1 MQQNYVRPGS
11 QPIQLFT
18 MQQIKKIARM
28 RLSGKWKK
36 AIIPTIIYVILC
48 LVPDSIINIIT
59 YDEFHIVG
67 DTASIILAMI
77 MFIYNLL
84 LTGAFSVSI
93 AALSLRIIRNEDFDT
108 GIILFGFKKYGQSVV
123 AYGLIF
129 IFSTIWMMLFMI
141 PAGVI
146 MGLGM
151 MSRSSVAILFSSAIF
166 AILLFAAIVFL
177 MRYQMTYFIVS
188 DYGQVQ
194 APLAVAESV
203 RLMKN
208 NAVPFVGLQL
218 SFIGW
223 ALLTALPI
231 AAASLLLFK
240 AYTSGTTILYLPAFI
255 AAAAG
260 IVALSLL
267 LVYVNTADAIF
278 FSGISGNFR
287 AAKPASRTDSDNNK
301 EAASNKDE

>member
-1 MQQNYVRPGS
+1 MQQNYIRPGS

-18 MQQIKKIARM
+18 MKQIKKIARM

-36 AIIPTIIYVILC
+36 AIIPTIIYVVLC

-59 YDEFHIVG
+59 YDEFHLVG
-67 DTASIILAMI
+67 DTVSVILAMI

-108 GIILFGFKKYGQSVV
+108 GIILSGFKKYGQSVI

-129 IFSTIWMMLFMI
+129 IFSTVWLMLFML
-141 PAGVI
+141 PAGII

-151 MSRSSVAILFSSAIF
+151 MSNSSVAILFSSAIF
-166 AILLFAAIVFL
+166 ALLIFAAVIFL

-231 AAASLLLFK
+231 TAAASLFFK
-240 AYTSGTTILYLPAFI
+240 AYTSGTAVLYLPAILASAIGI
-255 AAAAG
+255 AA
-260 IVALSLL
+260 LSFL

-287 AAKPASRTDSDNNK
+287 AADSDPRTISEENEQTN
-301 EAASNKDE
+301 SN

>member
-36 AIIPTIIYVILC
+36 AIIPTIVYVILC

-67 DTASIILAMI
+67 DTASLILAMI

-166 AILLFAAIVFL
+166 AILLFAAIIFL

-194 APLAVAESV
+194 APLAIAESV

-287 AAKPASRTDSDNNK
+287 AANPVSRTDSDNNK
-301 EAASNKDE
+301 EAASNKNE

>member
-67 DTASIILAMI
+67 DTASVILAMI

-301 EAASNKDE
+301 EAASNKNE